1 MIRTAPDNGPQK
13 TFRFI
18 RLSADRRRLSKNSG
32 RLLAV
37 FLVAALVWMPA
48 GCSSPNSAAPASDQA
63 HSGRYADPAYSASAA
78 FHGTEVNAAGTD
90 GCISC
95 HGRDLAGTD
104 TVPGCTD
111 CHFDAWGSRV
121 PPGSG
126 WVHGSDQHLNYAGV
140 QAVCNRCHDTFRRF
154 DMTPAYCHDCHGPGI
169 NHILGR
175 PWLDRSSL
183 DFHGSA
189 DLTDCGSC
197 HDLAAKCAECHFG
210 TGGSK
215 APPSSGWTH
224 GNNAAHQN
232 FSAEQSVCNLCH
244 ALDRSYGYG
253 PAACHDCH
261 GLVSNHELGQP
272 WLDTQSAS
280 FHGSADLT
288 DCSGC
293 HYLDTDCSQCH
304 FGEDGSKSPP
314 GSSWNHGNNAE
325 HRSFEAYRGI
335 CNQCHIVNRS
345 YGNPPPDC
353 HDCHED

>member
-1 MIRTAPDNGPQK
+1 MQALSRMIRFAPDIGPQRVI
-13 TFRFI
+13 RFI
-18 RLSADRRRLSKNSG
+18 RLLADKGQRSKKPN

-37 FLVAALVWMPA
+37 FLIAALVWLPA
-48 GCSSPNSAAPASDQA
+48 GCSTQNPEAPATNQP
-63 HSGRYADPAYSASAA
+63 HSGRYVNPAYSASTA

-90 GCISC
+90 DCISC

-126 WVHGSDQHLNYAGV
+126 WIHGSDQHLDYADV
-140 QAVCNRCHDTFRRF
+140 QEVCNRCHDTFRRF
-154 DMTPAYCHDCHGPGI
+154 DMPPAYCHNCHGPGI
-169 NHILGR
+169 NHVLGR
-175 PWLDRSSL
+175 PWLDRSSA

-189 DLTDCGSC
+189 DLTDC
-197 HDLAAKCAECHFG
+197 
-210 TGGSK
+210 
-215 APPSSGWTH
+215 SS
-224 GNNAAHQN
+224 
-232 FSAEQSVCNLCH
+232 
-244 ALDRSYGYG
+244 
-253 PAACHDCH
+253 
-261 GLVSNHELGQP
+261 
-272 WLDTQSAS
+272 
-280 FHGSADLT
+280 
-288 DCSGC
+288 C

-304 FGEDGSKSPP
+304 FGPDGSMSPP
-314 GSSWNHGNNAE
+314 GSNWKHGNNDE